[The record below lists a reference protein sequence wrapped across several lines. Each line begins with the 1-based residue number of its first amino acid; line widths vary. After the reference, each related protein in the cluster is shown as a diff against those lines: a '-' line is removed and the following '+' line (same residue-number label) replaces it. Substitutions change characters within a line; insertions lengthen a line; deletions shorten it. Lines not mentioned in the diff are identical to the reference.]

1 MLSIGFKFEVAVSG
15 NDAVRVNGIE
25 LYHPILDFTELSIAR
40 YELQGKDFSKKE
52 VSVREMFVES
62 NAELGGKFCR
72 LFFFK
77 NRVST
82 CPRGLSY
89 CMHYCFIDLKR
100 LAS

>member
-15 NDAVRVNGIE
+15 NKAVYCNKA
-25 LYHPILDFTELSIAR
+25 YQPILDFTELSVAR

-77 NRVST
+77 TRVST
-82 CPRGLSY
+82 
-89 CMHYCFIDLKR
+89 
-100 LAS
+100 